1 MNERMSLEI
10 KILNIQN
17 KRTVFFFRSKTQL
30 KKSVS
35 GRDLFA
41 YNDST
46 YLIVSVLSVQFT
58 LFSLNLIN
66 CEPQIVENFR
76 NNRNL
81 FSFYFILLNSNL
93 IFTCIFRLFFFLIF
107 IFVYLYLF
115 DEVFG
120 YLVNFKITHILNLF
134 PILVTVR
141 QFISFSFIANVF
153 LNIRIRGK

>member
-120 YLVNFKITHILNLF
+120 
-134 PILVTVR
+134 
-141 QFISFSFIANVF
+141 
-153 LNIRIRGK
+153 